1 MPQKSRTSLV
11 FFGTP
16 KIAAYALEKLMENFY
31 MAAVVTQKEKAAGR
45 GKSLQLSPV
54 KILAQGKIQNIFQ
67 PSHIQNIKEDM
78 QLLKAD
84 IAVAYAFSHILPKSI
99 LKIFPFG
106 ILNIHP
112 SLLPKYRGPSPVQ
125 SALLF
130 GEKETGVTII
140 LLDEKMDHGPILAQ
154 EKTKINPQ
162 ETSSDLSW
170 RLTAMGTDLLIKTI
184 PKFLNG
190 KIKPREQN
198 HDQATYTKKIK
209 KEDGHVSWNIRAED
223 ILNRFRAFH
232 PWPGLYTFYN
242 TKRLKILKLLP
253 IQAQGRPG
261 DVFQTKNKNMAV
273 YCKDGAILLEEVQL
287 EGKRAMSS
295 GEFLRGSSSII
306 GKNLSSF
313 QSNKALE

>member
-1 MPQKSRTSLV
+1 MPQKSRIPLV

-16 KIAAYALEKLMENFY
+16 EIAAYALEKLMENFDIV
-31 MAAVVTQKEKAAGR
+31 AAVTQREKAAGR

-54 KILAQGKIQNIFQ
+54 KIFAQGKIQNIFQ
-67 PSHIQNIKEDM
+67 PRHIQNIKQDM
-78 QLLKAD
+78 QALKAD
-84 IAVAYAFSHILPKSI
+84 MGVVYAFSYIFPKSI

-112 SLLPKYRGPSPVQ
+112 SLLPKYRGPSPIQ
-125 SALLF
+125 TALLY

-140 LLDEKMDHGPILAQ
+140 HLDEKTDHGPILAQ

-170 RLTAMGTDLLIKTI
+170 RLTAMGCDLLIKTI
-184 PKFLNG
+184 PKFLHG
-190 KIKPREQN
+190 EIKPREQN
-198 HDQATYTKKIK
+198 HAQATYTKKIK
-209 KEDGHVSWNIRAED
+209 KEDGRIYWNINAED
-223 ILNRFRAFH
+223 ILNRYRAFQ
-232 PWPGLYTFYN
+232 PWPGLYTCIN

-253 IQAQGRPG
+253 IQEQGIPG
-261 DVFQTKNKNMAV
+261 DVFQTQDKKMAV

-295 GEFLRGSSSII
+295 DEFLRGNYSVI
-306 GKNLSSF
+306 GKNLSFSAGK
-313 QSNKALE
+313 SSP